1 MLSARRALLFEALA
15 LAVILV
21 LAAWLRLAGLDRT
34 SLFGDEAVYS
44 GQAAALAGDA
54 TAASNFGVFLAHPVL
69 FQLLLGLG
77 FAGGLPAEGGR
88 ALTALFGIGSVVLAW
103 AIGRFIGGRLLG
115 LAAAVL
121 LAVLAYDAYLS
132 RLVLL
137 DGPAAFV
144 VGCSLYAYLHAE
156 RERSGTWLA
165 ASAALL
171 ALAVLVKETAV
182 LILPAVAVSAAV
194 EPRLRLSLRAWLL
207 AAASFATVIAAFPL
221 SLLLGGGI
229 GSTLTYLHY
238 QLGRHAQSA
247 FLTYFHLIDPYVGWP
262 FVVLAVTGLV
272 VALWRGG
279 SRRIIAIWAIVPGA
293 LLQAWGLRELQL
305 PMLVVL
311 QGTLLCAIGIEA
323 ISHGAAALLARGG
336 AGGARRGG
344 IASVLAAG
352 LLVAV
357 GLSLLPATLRTT
369 SLPGGQPAQSGLRE
383 ASLWLR
389 DHAEPDDGVFV
400 STAYKSSVVAYYS
413 GRPAYGFIPA
423 RRRDPVYRDA
433 GDVEAFWRAGRIQW
447 VVLDRDSEGRA
458 TASPD
463 GSAPYVRLLR
473 LLDAYPHELAYLVP
487 GRTPDRWLAQ
497 VYRLTPVSQGQPTV
511 EAPDVVG
518 RGDGRIVALSY
529 ALCVALGAGI
539 VLLTRRSA
547 RPIVGEDERPGQ

>member
-1 MLSARRALLFEALA
+1 VLSARRTLLVEALA
-15 LAVILV
+15 LAVILA

-54 TAASNFGVFLAHPVL
+54 AAANNFGVFLAHPVL

-77 FAGGLPAEGGR
+77 FAGGLPVDGGR
-88 ALTALFGIGSVVLAW
+88 VLTALFGVGSVVLAW
-103 AIGRFIGGRLLG
+103 SIGRFVGGRLLG

-144 VGCSLYAYLHAE
+144 VGCSLYAFLRAE

-165 ASAALL
+165 AAAATL

-182 LILPAVAVSAAV
+182 LILPAVAIVAAV
-194 EPRLRLSLRAWLL
+194 EPRLRLGHRAWLL
-207 AAASFATVIAAFPL
+207 AAASFVAVIAAFPL

-229 GSTLTYLHY
+229 GPTLTYLHY

-262 FVVLAVTGLV
+262 FVVLAVIGLV
-272 VALWRGG
+272 VALQRGG

-293 LLQAWGLRELQL
+293 ILQAWGLRELQL

-311 QGTLLCAIGIEA
+311 QGTLLCAIG
-323 ISHGAAALLARGG
+323 HGAATLLARRRAG
-336 AGGARRGG
+336 AAIWRGE
-344 IASVLAAG
+344 IAGVLAVG
-352 LLVAV
+352 LVVAV
-357 GLSLLPATLRTT
+357 GLSLLPATLRST
-369 SLPGGQPAQSGLRE
+369 SLPDGQPAQSGLGE

-389 DHAEPDDGVFV
+389 DHAEPGDGVFV

-413 GRPAYGFIPA
+413 GRPSYGFSAA

-433 GDVEAFWRAGRIQW
+433 GDVEAFWRAGGIQW
-447 VVLDRDSEGRA
+447 VVLDRDSQGRA

-463 GSAPYVRLLR
+463 GSAPYARLLR
-473 LLDAYPHELAYLVP
+473 LLDAFPHELAFVVP
-487 GRTPDRWLAQ
+487 GPTPDSWLAQ
-497 VYRLTPVSQGQPTV
+497 VYRLTPTPGVGPTV
-511 EAPDVVG
+511 AAPDVVG

-529 ALCVALGAGI
+529 AFCVALGAGI
-539 VLLTRRSA
+539 VLLAHRSA
-547 RPIVGEDERPGQ
+547 SRTVGDDSRPDHLA

>member
-54 TAASNFGVFLAHPVL
+54 AAANNFGVFLAHPVL

-88 ALTALFGIGSVVLAW
+88 ALTALLGVGSVVLAW

-121 LAVLAYDAYLS
+121 LAVVAYDAYLS

-144 VGCSLYAYLHAE
+144 VGCSLYAYLRAE
-156 RERSGTWLA
+156 REHSGTWLA

-182 LILPAVAVSAAV
+182 LILPAVAFSAAV

-207 AAASFATVIAAFPL
+207 AAASFATVISAFPL

-262 FVVLAVTGLV
+262 FVVLAVIGLV

-323 ISHGAAALLARGG
+323 IGHGAAALLARRG
-336 AGGARRGG
+336 AGGGRRGG

-383 ASLWLR
+383 ASQWLR

-400 STAYKSSVVAYYS
+400 STAYKVVGRRVLLGSAGIRLHPWSSARPGLP
-413 GRPAYGFIPA
+413 GRWRRRGLLARRRHPVGGPGSRQPGPGDRFSRWERAVRAAPPPA
-423 RRRDPVYRDA
+423 RRLPTRARVS
-433 GDVEAFWRAGRIQW
+433 RAGPNARSLACAG
-447 VVLDRDSEGRA
+447 V
-458 TASPD
+458 SPD
-463 GSAPYVRLLR
+463 ADLR
-473 LLDAYPHELAYLVP
+473 SKAD
-487 GRTPDRWLAQ
+487 
-497 VYRLTPVSQGQPTV
+497 
-511 EAPDVVG
+511 G
-518 RGDGRIVALSY
+518 RGARRDGS
-529 ALCVALGAGI
+529 
-539 VLLTRRSA
+539 RRRA
-547 RPIVGEDERPGQ
+547 HRCA

>member
-1 MLSARRALLFEALA
+1 M
-15 LAVILV
+15 
-21 LAAWLRLAGLDRT
+21 
-34 SLFGDEAVYS
+34 
-44 GQAAALAGDA
+44 
-54 TAASNFGVFLAHPVL
+54 
-69 FQLLLGLG
+69 
-77 FAGGLPAEGGR
+77 
-88 ALTALFGIGSVVLAW
+88 
-103 AIGRFIGGRLLG
+103 
-115 LAAAVL
+115 
-121 LAVLAYDAYLS
+121 LAYDAYLS

-144 VGCSLYAYLHAE
+144 VGCSLYAFLRAE

-182 LILPAVAVSAAV
+182 LILPAVALSAAL
-194 EPRLRLSLRAWLL
+194 EPRVRLGLRAWLV

-262 FVVLAVTGLV
+262 FVVLAVIGLV

-279 SRRIIAIWAIVPGA
+279 SRRIVAIWAVVPA
-293 LLQAWGLRELQL
+293 AILQAWGLRELQL

-311 QGTLLCAIGIEA
+311 QGTVLCAIGIEA
-323 ISHGAAALLARGG
+323 IGRGAAALLARRG
-336 AGGARRGG
+336 AGGAPRGG
-344 IASVLAAG
+344 IASVLVAG

-357 GLSLLPATLRTT
+357 CLSLLPATLRTT

-383 ASLWLR
+383 ASLWLS
-389 DHAEPDDGVFV
+389 DHSEPGDGVFV

-433 GDVEAFWRAGRIQW
+433 GDVEAFWRGGGIQW
-447 VVLDRDSEGRA
+447 VVLDRDSQGRA
-458 TASPD
+458 TASSD
-463 GSAPYVRLLR
+463 GSAPFARLLR
-473 LLDAYPHELAYLVP
+473 LLNP
-487 GRTPDRWLAQ
+487 
-497 VYRLTPVSQGQPTV
+497 
-511 EAPDVVG
+511 
-518 RGDGRIVALSY
+518 I
-529 ALCVALGAGI
+529 AG
-539 VLLTRRSA
+539 LRRCIA
-547 RPIVGEDERPGQ
+547 